1 MNRHLAALQIWLLSF
16 LICIGTVILSF
27 VRLDI
32 AVADWSFRNI
42 HWLNALGEGAG
53 SVVLLSVETGVVL
66 SLVVARLVH
75 GRISRHSEA
84 TALACLTSMCA
95 FTVNIGILKI
105 CFGVPS
111 TQAVLMHGAHHT
123 FHFLAGS
130 PDCSFPSGH
139 MVLAGAFAGVFMK
152 LYSSSIWVF
161 SALLSFGA
169 ALLVFGGWHFVS
181 DVIAGTFIGVS
192 VGLLAGELWRL
203 HSN

>member
-1 MNRHLAALQIWLLSF
+1 VNRHLAALQIWLLSF
-16 LICIGTVILSF
+16 LVSIAAVILSF
-27 VRLDI
+27 SHLDI
-32 AVADWSFRNI
+32 DVADWSFRNI
-42 HWLNALGEGAG
+42 RWLNALGEGVG
-53 SVVLLSVETGVVL
+53 SAVILSVETGVVL
-66 SLVVARLVH
+66 SLVFARLVR

-95 FTVNIGILKI
+95 FTVNDAILKI

-111 TQAVLMHGAHHT
+111 TQAVLTHGARHA
-123 FHFLAGS
+123 FHFLVGS

-139 MVLAGAFAGVFMK
+139 MVLAGAFAGVLMK

-161 SALLSFGA
+161 STLLSFGA

-192 VGLLAGELWRL
+192 VGLLAGELWQL